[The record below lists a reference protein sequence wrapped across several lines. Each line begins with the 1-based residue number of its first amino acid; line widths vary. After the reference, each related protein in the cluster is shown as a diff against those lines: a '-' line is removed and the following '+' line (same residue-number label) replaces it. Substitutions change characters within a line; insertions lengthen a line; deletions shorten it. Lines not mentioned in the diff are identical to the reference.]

1 MSDAILALRA
11 AVQARLAA
19 DAALT
24 ALIGPDRIFDE
35 APRAARGLYVVHGEV
50 EARDWSTGSD
60 RGCEQE
66 FALVVWAAQSGSSRQ
81 ALEASGRRWMQVSL
95 DDPRT
100 VEEIAA
106 LAPVGV
112 IQATSLGMKP
122 GDPRPFAELLDAAA
136 PSLKWAVEWIYKED
150 TAFAQW
156 ARGLGLP
163 VTDGGAL
170 FELQAIAQSQRF
182 IAECGG

>member
-11 AVQARLAA
+11 AVQARLIA
-19 DAALT
+19 DAGLT

-81 ALEASGRRWMQVSL
+81 ALEAAGLIV
-95 DDPRT
+95 
-100 VEEIAA
+100 AA
-106 LAPVGV
+106 LD
-112 IQATSLGMKP
+112 QADLV
-122 GDPRPFAELLDAAA
+122 LDGHALINLRWL
-136 PSLKWAVEWIYKED
+136 SSRL
-150 TAFAQW
+150 
-156 ARGLGLP
+156 ARETRNGLP
-163 VTDGGAL
+163 LVT
-170 FELQAIAQSQRF
+170 IRF
-182 IAECGG
+182 RAVTETL